1 MHRIGIAGF
10 GFMGRFH
17 FSAHRK
23 AGLGRVAA
31 VFDVNPKAFEA
42 AATAGNI
49 GTAEADLAGVTLFG
63 DYDKFLAAVDVVDIC
78 APTPLH
84 LDLVL
89 RACAAGKHV
98 LLEKPMALSVADCS
112 AMISAAAGAGVT
124 FMVAH
129 CIRFWPGYD
138 LLIDAARDGR
148 FGRQLTAAFHRIS
161 GSAFWSPWFLSED
174 KSGGAVIDILVHD
187 FDLCRLLGGMPET
200 VDAAGS
206 RDRLGAGTGVNYVH
220 ALLRTKAGG
229 PVFAVHGGWVA
240 SGKFPFAMSY
250 LAQFEEATLAYDGG
264 REKPLV
270 VYPAKGEPFTPELA
284 AHDGYEG
291 EVRYFMSVLG
301 GVPSR
306 CMPEE
311 SRDAV
316 AIGLAARESVR
327 TGAPVRTAV

>member
-1 MHRIGIAGF
+1 MRRIGIAGF

-17 FSAHRK
+17 LAAHRK
-23 AGLGRVAA
+23 AGQGRVAA
-31 VFDVNPKAFEA
+31 VFDVDPKAFEA

-49 GTAEADLAGVTLFG
+49 GTAAADLTGATLFG
-63 DYDKFLAAVDVVDIC
+63 DYDEFLAAVDVVDIC
-78 APTPLH
+78 TPTPFH

-89 RACAAGKHV
+89 RACAARKHV
-98 LLEKPMALSVADCS
+98 LLEKPMALSTADCD
-112 AMISAAAGAGVT
+112 AMIAAAAGAGVT

-129 CIRFWPGYD
+129 CVRFWPGYD
-138 LLIDAARDGR
+138 TLIDATRDGR
-148 FGRQLTAAFHRIS
+148 YGRLLTAAFHRIS
-161 GSAFWSPWFLSED
+161 GNAFWSQWFLAED
-174 KSGGAVIDILVHD
+174 KSGGTVIDMLVHD

-220 ALLRTKAGG
+220 ALLRSKADG
-229 PVFAVHGGWVA
+229 PVFAVHGGWIP
-240 SGKFPFAMSY
+240 SGKFPFNMSY
-250 LAQFEEATLAYDGG
+250 LAQFEEATLSFDSG

-270 VYPAKGEPFTPELA
+270 VYPDKGEAFTPDLPS
-284 AHDGYEG
+284 HDGYEG
-291 EVRYFMSVLG
+291 EVRYFLSVLG

-327 TGAPVRTAV
+327 KGAPVRPAV